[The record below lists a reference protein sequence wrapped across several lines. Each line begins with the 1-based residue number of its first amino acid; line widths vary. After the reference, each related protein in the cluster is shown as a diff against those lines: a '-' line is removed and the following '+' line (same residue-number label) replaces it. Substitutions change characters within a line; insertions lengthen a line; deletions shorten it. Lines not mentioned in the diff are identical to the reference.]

1 MGQSYDRITK
11 EDRIVIEALRKAKIP
26 VQQIAD
32 QLGRPRQTLHAEL
45 NRNSGQRGYRHQQAQ
60 RLADERQRQK
70 PHPLKMSAATIA
82 YIEGKVRQEH
92 SPEQIA
98 RTMEADEKYHG
109 PPVSYETMYKH
120 IYADKAAGGDL
131 YTHLRWRRKKRKPRR
146 DQPDR
151 RGQIKN
157 RVGIEHRPA
166 VVETRERIGD
176 IEADL
181 VAGSRG
187 TGYLVTLVDRKT
199 RFTWIGFTKGKFAD
213 EVTAEII
220 RLLAGEVV
228 ETITF
233 DNGKEFAGHEQIAA
247 TLDCSCYFADTY
259 SSWQRG
265 TNENTNGLIRQYF
278 PKGKSLAGITAGQ
291 IAFVANRLN
300 SRPRK
305 CLDFKT
311 PKIAYYSRA
320 G

>member
-1 MGQSYDRITK
+1 MGQFYDRITA
-11 EDRIVIEALRKAKIP
+11 EERTQLAALRKALIP
-26 VQQIAD
+26 IAQIAI
-32 QLGRPRQTLHAEL
+32 QLGRPRQTLYAEL
-45 NRNSGQRGYRHQQAQ
+45 NRNTGQRGYRHQQAQ
-60 RLADERQRQK
+60 RLADVRQAHK
-70 PHPLKMSAATIA
+70 SPPMKMMPATVA
-82 YIEGKVRQEH
+82 YIEQKIRLEH

-98 RTMEADEKYHG
+98 RTMEADEDYHG
-109 PPVSYETMYKH
+109 PPISYETMYKH

-131 YTHLRWRRKKRKPRR
+131 YTHLRQRHKKRKPRR
-146 DQPDR
+146 DQPDK
-151 RGQIKN
+151 RGRIKN

-199 RFTWIGFTKGKFAD
+199 RFVWIGFTKSKFAD
-213 EVTAEII
+213 EVTTEII
-220 RLLAGEVV
+220 RLLTGEVV

-247 TLDCSCYFADTY
+247 VLGCKCYFADPY

-278 PKGKSLAGITAGQ
+278 PKGTTLAGATAWQ

-305 CLDFKT
+305 CLDFMS